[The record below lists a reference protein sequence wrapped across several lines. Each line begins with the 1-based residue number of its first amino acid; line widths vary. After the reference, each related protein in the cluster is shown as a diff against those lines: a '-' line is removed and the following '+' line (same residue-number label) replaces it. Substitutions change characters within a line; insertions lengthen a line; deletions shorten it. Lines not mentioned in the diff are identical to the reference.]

1 MVEPAEDVS
10 EEAAEDKTETEPVA
24 EEPATEEVR
33 AKELSEEKTEI
44 EKENG
49 PLEDWTKKE
58 LWMNSRRRECPT
70 KETNQRRRQP
80 LKEYLNVTIAQPKS
94 RPALSSP
101 TPDLG
106 ARVGTNLLL
115 LCTLSLSALAQVSH
129 LLGQL

>member
-58 LWMNSRRRECPT
+58 LMDECKT
-70 KETNQRRRQP
+70 SGLSDKGN
-80 LKEYLNVTIAQPKS
+80 KA
-94 RPALSSP
+94 ALIE
-101 TPDLG
+101 
-106 ARVGTNLLL
+106 RIK
-115 LCTLSLSALAQVSH
+115 
-129 LLGQL
+129 